1 MAINE
6 AYFRVTPTTVEN
18 FLFPSGRFVR
28 NFLTWLFFLFDFS
41 EEYSDHPN
49 EVVKN
54 EELTYNGAT
63 SYGFGQVLF
72 LMVSSVMISVLMP
85 QLLR

>member
-1 MAINE
+1 MAN
-6 AYFRVTPTTVEN
+6 AN
-18 FLFPSGRFVR
+18 FC
-28 NFLTWLFFLFDFS
+28 FFA

-54 EELTYNGAT
+54 EELTYNGA
-63 SYGFGQVLF
+63 
-72 LMVSSVMISVLMP
+72 SSQYRYAQSMILAAGCVLMSALLL

>member
-1 MAINE
+1 MI
-6 AYFRVTPTTVEN
+6 
-18 FLFPSGRFVR
+18 FVC
-28 NFLTWLFFLFDFS
+28 FT

-54 EELTYNGAT
+54 EELTYNGAS
-63 SYGFGQVLF
+63 SYDSQVRYAQSLILAMGSM
-72 LMVSSVMISVLMP
+72 LMSALLQ

>member
-1 MAINE
+1 M
-6 AYFRVTPTTVEN
+6 EN
-18 FLFPSGRFVR
+18 FLFPSHRFGR
-28 NFLTWLFFLFDFS
+28 NFLTWYFFLFS

-54 EELTYNGAT
+54 EELTYNGAA

-72 LMVSSVMISVLMP
+72 LMVSSVLISALMP

>member
-1 MAINE
+1 MISS
-6 AYFRVTPTTVEN
+6 
-18 FLFPSGRFVR
+18 FLCFA
-28 NFLTWLFFLFDFS
+28 

-54 EELTYNGAT
+54 EELTYNGAS
-63 SYGFGQVLF
+63 SYARTQARYAQSLILATCSL
-72 LMVSSVMISVLMP
+72 LMSALLQ